1 MSNTILSAED
11 LPAAEQ
17 LFMQLLAGV
26 TPLLQS
32 GAALVGIRTGG
43 AWLSTRI
50 CETLQASG
58 CKVDHGILDSSFY
71 RDDFKQR
78 GLNADTKP
86 SQIGFEVSGR
96 DIVLVDDVLFSGR
109 TIRAA
114 MNELFDYGRPA
125 SIHLA
130 VLANRGGLQ
139 LPIAPQTCPF
149 SCTLP
154 SNKSLKL
161 RQDASGQLHWQL
173 MDVPRA

>member
-1 MSNTILSAED
+1 MSEPILSTQE

-17 LFMQLLAGV
+17 LFTQLLTTV
-26 TPLLQS
+26 TPLLQA

-50 CETLQASG
+50 SETLQGSG
-58 CKVDHGILDSSFY
+58 SKVDHGILDSSFY

-78 GLNADTKP
+78 GLNTDSKP

-96 DIVLVDDVLFSGR
+96 DIVLVDDVLFTGR

-149 SCTLP
+149 VCTLP
-154 SNKSLKL
+154 SHQSLKL
-161 RQDASGQLHWQL
+161 RQDAAGLLHWL
-173 MDVPRA
+173 LLDNTRA